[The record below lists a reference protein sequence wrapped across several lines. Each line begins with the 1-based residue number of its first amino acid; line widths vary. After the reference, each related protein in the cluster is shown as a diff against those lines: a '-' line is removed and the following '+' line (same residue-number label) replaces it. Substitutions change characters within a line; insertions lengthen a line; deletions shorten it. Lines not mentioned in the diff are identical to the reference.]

1 MKRSPSCSSSS
12 NSCFAL
18 PSPSSSSSSPSPSS
32 SSSSSSCENP
42 HDLSE
47 KPKAKRARKHQ
58 NTDNNA
64 CLNNANNNSGRR
76 SSIYRGVT
84 RHRWTGRFEAHLWDK
99 SSWNNIQNKKGRQG
113 LDTVRKIK
121 PAWLGFES
129 GAYDSE
135 EAAARTY
142 DLAALKYW
150 GAETILN
157 FPKERYEKE
166 MEEMKKVTKEEY
178 LATLRRRSS
187 GFSRG
192 VSKYRGASPQWEVGS
207 PNWSSFWEQ
216 ISLFRDLY
224 TTGRT
229 SHHVLKHG
237 VGLILLMRSGR
248 PWPPLALCGQVPCI
262 MLPNGDTQEE
272 AAAAYDMAALEYR
285 GANAVTNFDISHYI
299 ERLKQKGILLVD
311 RTEEQIPNP
320 DEARRVE
327 SKENGPQPLQEQ
339 QEQQEKQEQEL
350 NQEEA
355 EKSQHFQYMQMQLP
369 LCIDSPM
376 TTMAGIEPT
385 DSNELAWSFCM
396 DSGLTSFLV
405 PDIPLDGT
413 AELPNL
419 FDHDAGFE
427 DNFDL
432 IFDVGPP
439 NKEEANRKCMMDE
452 DVIGVGV
459 SMNVEDDNRKE
470 RLSSLS
476 SDSPCS
482 STTSVSCNYSV

>member
-1 MKRSPSCSSSS
+1 
-12 NSCFAL
+12 
-18 PSPSSSSSSPSPSS
+18 
-32 SSSSSSCENP
+32 
-42 HDLSE
+42 
-47 KPKAKRARKHQ
+47 
-58 NTDNNA
+58 
-64 CLNNANNNSGRR
+64 
-76 SSIYRGVT
+76 
-84 RHRWTGRFEAHLWDK
+84 
-99 SSWNNIQNKKGRQG
+99 
-113 LDTVRKIK
+113 
-121 PAWLGFES
+121 
-129 GAYDSE
+129 
-135 EAAARTY
+135 
-142 DLAALKYW
+142 
-150 GAETILN
+150 
-157 FPKERYEKE
+157 
-166 MEEMKKVTKEEY
+166 
-178 LATLRRRSS
+178 
-187 GFSRG
+187 
-192 VSKYRGASPQWEVGS
+192 
-207 PNWSSFWEQ
+207 
-216 ISLFRDLY
+216 
-224 TTGRT
+224 
-229 SHHVLKHG
+229 
-237 VGLILLMRSGR
+237 MRSGR
-248 PWPPLALCGQVPCI
+248 PWPLCPKFIIVQLHFDASPLALCGQVPCI
-262 MLPNGDTQEE
+262 MLPNADTQEE

-320 DEARRVE
+320 NEARRVE
-327 SKENGPQPLQEQ
+327 SKDNGPQPLQEQ
-339 QEQQEKQEQEL
+339 QERQEKQEQEL

-419 FDHDAGFE
+419 FDHDTGFE

-439 NKEEANRKCMMDE
+439 NKEEANRKCVMDD

-459 SMNVEDDNRKE
+459 SMNMEDDNRKE
-470 RLSSLS
+470 RLSSPS
-476 SDSPCS
+476 SDSPCSS